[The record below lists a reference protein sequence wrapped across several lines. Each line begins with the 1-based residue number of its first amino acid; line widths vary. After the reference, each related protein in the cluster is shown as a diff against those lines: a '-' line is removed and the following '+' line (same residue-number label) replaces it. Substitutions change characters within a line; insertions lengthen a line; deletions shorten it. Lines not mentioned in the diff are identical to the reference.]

1 MVKDNNKDITKY
13 SLKERYEIVVKYF
26 RFIAFSNQ
34 IHKISTENLLSNN
47 KELQKIITVI
57 QNAINIKSLTNF
69 KSFKE
74 IADAIC
80 KHLGS
85 SDHKLIFEYV
95 LVKKR
100 NDLWWKK
107 YFSKSTYYRKLSS
120 LLNFLI
126 MLLL

>member
-1 MVKDNNKDITKY
+1 MVKDNKKDITKY

-26 RFIAFSNQ
+26 RFIAFS
-34 IHKISTENLLSNN
+34 
-47 KELQKIITVI
+47 ITVI
-57 QNAINIKSLTNF
+57 QNAIDIKHLTNF

-80 KHLGS
+80 KHLG

>member
-1 MVKDNNKDITKY
+1 MKLLLNI
-13 SLKERYEIVVKYF
+13 L

-57 QNAINIKSLTNF
+57 QNAIDIKHLTNF

-85 SDHKLIFEYV
+85 DHKLIFEYV

-100 NDLWWKK
+100 NDL
-107 YFSKSTYYRKLSS
+107 
-120 LLNFLI
+120 
-126 MLLL
+126 

>member
-1 MVKDNNKDITKY
+1 MVKDNKKDITKY

-34 IHKISTENLLSNN
+34 IHKISTKNLLSNN

-57 QNAINIKSLTNF
+57 QNAIDIKHLTNF

-85 SDHKLIFEYV
+85 DSQ
-95 LVKKR
+95 
-100 NDLWWKK
+100 
-107 YFSKSTYYRKLSS
+107 STYYRKLSS

>member
-13 SLKERYEIVVKYF
+13 SLKERYEIVVRYF
-26 RFIAFSNQ
+26 RFITFSNQ
-34 IHKISTENLLSNN
+34 IHKIRTENLLSNN

-85 SDHKLIFEYV
+85 DHKLIFEYV